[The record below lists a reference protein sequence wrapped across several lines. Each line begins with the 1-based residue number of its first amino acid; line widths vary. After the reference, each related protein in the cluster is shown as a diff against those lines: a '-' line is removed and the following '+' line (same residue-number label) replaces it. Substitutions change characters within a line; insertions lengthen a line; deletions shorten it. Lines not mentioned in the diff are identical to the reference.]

1 MGCNNDNSGNKKP
14 VRIVVGAMKAGPSRD
29 SCYSSLNFKHVVSH
43 VAVQHNDQGFKFAQ
57 ITLRHLLFTIVTT
70 SRLFQ
75 KGELTRP
82 IVLYPIL
89 LLLLAYKC
97 YLKSYNKHFR

>member
-43 VAVQHNDQGFKFAQ
+43 VAVQHNYQGFKFAL
-57 ITLRHLLFTIVTT
+57 ITLRHLPFTIITT
-70 SRLFQ
+70 ETFKTFS
-75 KGELTRP
+75 KGRAHKTYCA
-82 IVLYPIL
+82 I
-89 LLLLAYKC
+89 
-97 YLKSYNKHFR
+97 SYIIISTGL